1 MIMSGFKI
9 LNPYEYKVFAIGC
22 TQDNKIMIKSLIMAM
37 VFYTVAFG
45 QPWLNQS
52 PPAAFDGPPPME
64 MPFDSSQ
71 FIADRVVKSPIPVLM
86 DFWATWCGPCRMLGP
101 IIEELKKKYAGKV
114 SFEKINVDVH
124 RNLSAYFRVSA
135 IPAVFIVSNKTVVNY
150 LQGLQ
155 PKEVY
160 EQALQSALHPP
171 KTKPSENLDNKK
183 PSEPSPTK

>member
-1 MIMSGFKI
+1 
-9 LNPYEYKVFAIGC
+9 
-22 TQDNKIMIKSLIMAM
+22 MIKSVLLAMAL
-37 VFYTVAFG
+37 FTSGFS
-45 QPWLNQS
+45 QPWLDQS
-52 PPAAFDGPPPME
+52 SQPQPME

-71 FIADRVVKSPIPVLM
+71 IIADRVVKSPIPVLM

-171 KTKPSENLDNKK
+171 KAKPSEDLDNKQPEK
-183 PSEPSPTK
+183 GAAKKNAEPQPSPAMTQ

>member
-1 MIMSGFKI
+1 MK
-9 LNPYEYKVFAIGC
+9 
-22 TQDNKIMIKSLIMAM
+22 KSIVL
-37 VFYTVAFG
+37 VLVLFTVAFS

-52 PPAAFDGPPPME
+52 PPGFDEPPPME

-71 FIADRVVKSPIPVLM
+71 IIADRIVKSPRPVLI

-101 IIEELKKKYAGKV
+101 VIEELKKKYAGKV

-124 RNLSAYFRVSA
+124 RNISAYFRVSA
-135 IPAVFIVSNKTVVNY
+135 IPAVFIVTNKTVVNY

-160 EQALQSALHPP
+160 EQALQSVLHAANS
-171 KTKPSENLDNKK
+171 KPSEDTTGGKQPPKSVDKK
-183 PSEPSPTK
+183 PSEKSPAPAK

>member
-1 MIMSGFKI
+1 
-9 LNPYEYKVFAIGC
+9 
-22 TQDNKIMIKSLIMAM
+22 MIKSIIMAM
-37 VFYTVAFG
+37 VFYTVALC

-52 PPAAFDGPPPME
+52 PSAGTDAPPPME

-71 FIADRVVKSPIPVLM
+71 IIADRGVKSPIPVLM

-101 IIEELKKKYAGKV
+101 IIEDLKKKYAGKV
-114 SFEKINVDVH
+114 SFEKINVDIH

-135 IPAVFIVSNKTVVNY
+135 IPAVFIVANKTVVNY

-160 EQALQSALHPP
+160 EQALQNVLHPP
-171 KTKPSENLDNKK
+171 KTKPSEDIDNKQPEK
-183 PSEPSPTK
+183 GADKKTKEPQPAPAPAITQ

>member
-1 MIMSGFKI
+1 
-9 LNPYEYKVFAIGC
+9 
-22 TQDNKIMIKSLIMAM
+22 MIKSIIMVM
-37 VFYTVAFG
+37 VFYTVAFC
-45 QPWLNQS
+45 QSWLNQS
-52 PPAAFDGPPPME
+52 PPAGTDAHPPME

-71 FIADRVVKSPIPVLM
+71 IIADRVVKSPIPVLM

-171 KTKPSENLDNKK
+171 KTKPSEDLDNKQTEKSANKK
-183 PSEPSPTK
+183 PSEPPPAMTQ